1 MSDRHWQRPALAAT
15 ALALIAAAVTA
26 CGNSASTSQ
35 ASATQQAGV
44 AAATG
49 LKSYTA
55 SQLKNALLARVNGAR
70 PAAPAEAGDY
80 GALPDVRT
88 SRHTMNGVKVSPA
101 RCAASTVT

>member
-15 ALALIAAAVTA
+15 ALALIAAATVTA

-49 LKSYTA
+49 LNAYTA

-101 RCAASTVT
+101 RRAAS